1 MSLIFTSTVF
11 MFVMI
16 ENMAKLNGSRNN
28 HCCHQNQGY
37 NFKRDMLLNFLQ
49 LIPQEEISSAIL
61 TNKVDYEE
69 WIKNT
74 LIIFELKCSM
84 NLISLFRFWEQ
95 MQTNVVYNE
104 AENKQSSYKVYNL
117 PHIRNQ
123 YWGYSQSAF
132 HKDWDCIC
140 RAVIPSGSILE
151 LKSCFYF
158 PKKVENNNLQ
168 VSQRTA
174 AKN

>member
-1 MSLIFTSTVF
+1 MVTK
-11 MFVMI
+11 
-16 ENMAKLNGSRNN
+16 NMTELNSGWNN
-28 HCCHQNQGY
+28 HSRHQNQGY
-37 NFKRDMLLNFLQ
+37 NFKRDMLLKFLQ

-74 LIIFELKCSM
+74 LIIFEPKCSM
-84 NLISLFRFWEQ
+84 NLISSFRFWEQ

-123 YWGYSQSAF
+123 YSGCSQSAF
-132 HKDWDCIC
+132 HKD
-140 RAVIPSGSILE
+140 
-151 LKSCFYF
+151 
-158 PKKVENNNLQ
+158 
-168 VSQRTA
+168 
-174 AKN
+174 

>member
-1 MSLIFTSTVF
+1 MT
-11 MFVMI
+11 
-16 ENMAKLNGSRNN
+16 ELNSGWDN
-28 HCCHQNQGY
+28 HCRQQNQGY
-37 NFKRDMLLNFLQ
+37 NFKRDMLLKFLQ

-84 NLISLFRFWEQ
+84 NLSSSFRFWEQ

-117 PHIRNQ
+117 PHIHNQ
-123 YWGYSQSAF
+123 YLGYSQSAF

-140 RAVIPSGSILE
+140 TAVIPFGSILE

-158 PKKVENNNLQ
+158 PKKVENNSLR
-168 VSQRTA
+168 VLQRTA
-174 AKN
+174 TKN